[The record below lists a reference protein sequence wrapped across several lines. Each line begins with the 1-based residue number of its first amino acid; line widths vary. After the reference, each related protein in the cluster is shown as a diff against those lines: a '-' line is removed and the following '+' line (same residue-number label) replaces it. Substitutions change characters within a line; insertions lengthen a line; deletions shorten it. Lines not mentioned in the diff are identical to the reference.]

1 METAKK
7 YIVTLSDKVFCDWR
21 TRGLIENINEDDEV
35 CVIVKRTKTLCT
47 LSMNETALNYL
58 ISDLEDQI
66 EIIQQNGDG
75 DSPTMFK
82 RALTKLN
89 AAKG

>member
-1 METAKK
+1 M
-7 YIVTLSDKVFCDWR
+7 D
-21 TRGLIENINEDDEV
+21 ED
-35 CVIVKRTKTLCT
+35 
-47 LSMNETALNYL
+47 ALNYL
-58 ISDLEDQI
+58 ISDLEYQI

-75 DSPTMFK
+75 DSPAMFK